1 MTIVLCKEW
10 LCNLPVT
17 LRAKAEKLGALL
29 SQKAECD
36 LTGVCT
42 DAGVT
47 SAWCM
52 RQGVKGLNIRP

>member
-29 SQKAECD
+29 SQKGECD
-36 LTGVCT
+36 LTGMYT

-47 SAWCM
+47 SVWGM
-52 RQGVKGLNIRP
+52 GLRG